1 MNDDRN
7 NSRQDDPRIPDE
19 VYPDDSSVEERNV
32 SSPEATASRG
42 TGGGSLRIFLLVV
55 VAVIIVF
62 IVVLLSG
69 AYDLG
74 GDAPQGTDLNE
85 PIPGLM
91 TPEPAP

>member
-1 MNDDRN
+1 MSDGTN
-7 NSRQDDPRIPDE
+7 NPRAEDPRIPDKTYDE
-19 VYPDDSSVEERNV
+19 DASVRERNT
-32 SSPEATASRG
+32 STPEATANRG
-42 TGGGSLRIFLLVV
+42 TGGGSLRILLFIA

-85 PIPGLM
+85 PIPGML
-91 TPEPAP
+91 TPETVP